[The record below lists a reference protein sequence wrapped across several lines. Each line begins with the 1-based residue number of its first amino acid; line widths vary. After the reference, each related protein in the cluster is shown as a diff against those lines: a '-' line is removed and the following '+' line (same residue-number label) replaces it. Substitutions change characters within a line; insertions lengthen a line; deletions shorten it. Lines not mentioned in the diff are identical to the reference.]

1 MSSNNTDNITAT
13 VSSPSTDRSTQAT
26 IRDSR
31 QIRVRSSATVPRDI
45 EDFSNIDIT
54 KLEDGS
60 LLVYST
66 ASEDWKATRKLSQQN
81 LDGGNY

>member
-13 VSSPSTDRSTQAT
+13 VSSSSTGRSTQAT

-54 KLEDGS
+54 RLEDGS

-66 ASEDWKATRKLSQQN
+66 ASEEWKATRELGQQN